1 MPGRFG
7 MMARLINR
15 PWIRACPTLLELC
28 MKMLYRTFTQA
39 ESAPRFTRSL
49 LSVGILLASTLP
61 VAHAAKTELPATAVT
76 AQDNGAYQADNAW
89 VGGFEAAPLLDT
101 PAAIAVFTD
110 ALIEDQH
117 ARLLSD
123 VLKNDASVGESYAP
137 VGYYENFV
145 VRGFSLNSASS
156 YKING
161 RTITGEQNVA
171 LENKQQVELL
181 KGLSGLQSGVSEPG
195 GAVNYVTKRAADVRS
210 VTVSTDDRGSG
221 YMAADVGGWFGSEQQ
236 LGLRANVAHEDI
248 HSWVDHANG
257 HRDFASLAFD
267 WNISPAA
274 LLQLDVEY
282 QNQEQRSVPGYQVLG
297 GTELPRHASPKKL
310 LAHQSGSKPV
320 TIDSLTINGNFEY
333 RFSDTWKG
341 SLSASRSKVVIDDYS
356 SFAWG
361 GCTVGC
367 VTPNVGNYFT
377 PEGGYDI
384 YDFRSP
390 DDTRRNDEVQAAL
403 SGRFDTGLI
412 GHELTVGTS
421 AFRRV
426 VDNREAIN
434 HWLGSSNIDSEPEN
448 LDRYDGALNDSHRRL
463 DSRQYGV
470 FFNDLIS
477 FNEQWQTMIGG
488 REVRLDEKTFDS
500 NGDTT
505 RHTQRYE
512 FLPQAALIYK
522 PVQNMTLY
530 TRYSKGL
537 SLGGEAP
544 WFASNAFE
552 ILTPTVSR
560 QIEAGIK
567 YDWQR
572 ISLSATLFQ
581 IRQAYQY
588 SQPQNDGSF
597 TFVQQGQ
604 QKNTGLELAANGWA
618 TERLQVAASVA
629 AIKSRVT
636 GSGTPE
642 YEGHQTINVPTLRAS
657 LHGDYALPWVE
668 GLALLGGVQYSGKKY
683 ASQLGQTQADAYAI
697 FNIGS
702 RYSTRIDGYDT
713 VFRLTVDNLF
723 DKRYWRDVGEYMG
736 DNYVFQGAPLTARLS
751 ASINF

>member
-1 MPGRFG
+1 M
-7 MMARLINR
+7 N
-15 PWIRACPTLLELC
+15 
-28 MKMLYRTFTQA
+28 MLYRTFTEG
-39 ESAPRFTRSL
+39 ESAPRFTLSL
-49 LSVGILLASTLP
+49 LSLSLLLGSAMP
-61 VAHAAKTELPATAVT
+61 AAYAAKTELPATAVT
-76 AQDNGAYQADNAW
+76 ADETGTWQADNAS

-101 PAAIAVFTD
+101 PAAISVFTD
-110 ALIEDQH
+110 ALIEDQQ

-161 RTITGEQNVA
+161 RTITGEQNVG

-221 YMAADVGGWFGSEQQ
+221 YIATDVGGWFGSEQQ
-236 LGLRANVAHEDI
+236 FGLRANVAHEDI
-248 HSWVDHANG
+248 HSYVEHANG
-257 HRDFASLAFD
+257 QRDFASVAFD
-267 WNISPAA
+267 WNISPDA

-282 QNQEQRSVPGYQVLG
+282 QNKEQRSVPGYQLLG
-297 GTELPRHASPKKL
+297 GSELPHHASPKKL

-320 TIDSLTINGNFEY
+320 TIDSLNINGNFEY
-333 RFSDTWKG
+333 RFSDNWKG
-341 SLSASRSKVVIDDYS
+341 NLSASRSKVVIDDYS

-390 DDTRRNDEVQAAL
+390 DDTRRNDELQAAL
-403 SGRFDTGLI
+403 SGHFDTGTL
-412 GHELTVGTS
+412 GHELTVGSS

-426 VDNREAIN
+426 VNNREAIN
-434 HWLGSSNIDSEPEN
+434 HWLGSGNIDSEPDN
-448 LDRYDGALNDSHRRL
+448 LERYNGALNDSHRRL

-488 REVRLDEKTFDS
+488 REVRLDEKTFDDQ
-500 NGDTT
+500 GDTT

-537 SLGGEAP
+537 SLGGTAP
-544 WFASNAFE
+544 WFASNAFD
-552 ILTPTVSR
+552 ILPPTVSR

-572 ISLSATLFQ
+572 MRLSATLFQ

-588 SQPQNDGSF
+588 ARPENGEF
-597 TFVQQGQ
+597 TYVQQGQ
-604 QKNTGLELAANGWA
+604 QKNTGIELAANGWA
-618 TERLQVAASVA
+618 TDRLQIAASVA
-629 AIKSRVT
+629 AIRSRVS

-657 LHGDYALPWVE
+657 LYGDYALPWID

-683 ASQLGQTQADAYAI
+683 ASQVGTVQADAYAI
-697 FNIGS
+697 CNIGS
-702 RYSTRIDGYDT
+702 RYSTRIEGYDT